1 MPIILTVF
9 PQRIFLPP
17 PLEESLG
24 ALLQRLDEDRLG
36 DLQRRRVRLPRL
48 EVDRWKYVAVHRRI
62 PESAETEIERKRQE
76 TSFINRAAAA
86 AGMH

>member
-1 MPIILTVF
+1 MYLTALMPTILTVF
-9 PQRIFLPP
+9 PQRIFLSP

-36 DLQRRRVRLPRL
+36 DLQRRRVGLPRL

-62 PESAETEIERKRQE
+62 PESAETD
-76 TSFINRAAAA
+76 
-86 AGMH
+86 M